1 MEQDFPVVIVG
12 GGPTGIA
19 CSIYLAIAGVRSA
32 IVERRTEIN
41 GHPRAHYVNTRTT
54 ELFHQLGIYQD
65 LLPEALPGEYMSYNL
80 LEMMGGLSFPDRL
93 KLSPAIVQS
102 VAQDIVEA
110 VMERKRATF
119 GDLITM
125 MRGVACDQ
133 IENGDDGVTVHL
145 SREDGSQFRLTAR
158 YLVAADGAHSPIRN
172 QLGIAMIGDPELDRV
187 MNIYFHGDIVKPGN
201 FPSLGGMSEDEV
213 IKGAFINMDGK
224 TRYCFQ
230 YLVEPGDEPEHFTP
244 ERCEEIVRRASRMPA
259 ERPVEIKSVKPWTM
273 SALVAERFRDRS
285 VFLVGDAAHAFPP
298 SGGMGLNSGV
308 HDAHNLAWK
317 LALALA
323 GKAGPALLDS
333 YETERQPVAF
343 LNTAQS
349 FRNAASMNLRGD
361 AKPFNVS
368 LETMAMIDARAT
380 KTVVSVAATLPPG
393 DERDFMDLME
403 HGGAMG
409 QELGFSYIGSPVI
422 VDDGAERPLITVA
435 DYIPNACPGARAPH
449 MWLEKDGQ
457 KLSTIDLF
465 LDRFVL
471 LVGTDG
477 HGWRKAV
484 ADAVLPFAVRVIA
497 IGVGQDFEPA
507 DDADFAELYGVADN
521 GAVLVRPD
529 GHVAFR
535 SASLPADATSALEHA
550 AAIAAGLGSDPAAVC
565 LSSRSE
571 QPA

>member
-1 MEQDFPVVIVG
+1 MTQDYQVVIVG
-12 GGPTGIA
+12 GGPTGLA
-19 CSIYLAIAGVRSA
+19 CSIYLAIAGIRSA
-32 IVERRTEIN
+32 IIERRTEIN

-54 ELFHQLGIYQD
+54 ELFHQLGIYD
-65 LLPEALPGEYMSYNL
+65 ALIPDALPGEYMSYNL
-80 LEMMGGLSFPDRL
+80 LEMMGGLSFTDRV

-102 VAQDIVEA
+102 VAQDVVEA
-110 VMERKRATF
+110 VMERKRETF
-119 GDLITM
+119 GDLITL
-125 MRGVACDQ
+125 MRGIGCDRV
-133 IENGDDGVTVHL
+133 ENGDEGVALHL
-145 SREDGSQFRLTAR
+145 SREDGSQFALNAR
-158 YLVAADGAHSPIRN
+158 YVVAADGAHSPIRK
-172 QLGIAMIGDPELDRV
+172 QLGIEMIGDPELDRV

-230 YLVEPGDEPEHFTP
+230 YLVEPGDVLEDFTP
-244 ERCEEIVRRASRMPA
+244 ERCEEIIRRASRMPA

-298 SGGMGLNSGV
+298 SGGFGLNSGV
-308 HDAHNLAWK
+308 QDAHNLAWK

-333 YETERQPVAF
+333 YEIERQPVAF

-380 KTVVSVAATLPPG
+380 KSVVSVAATLPPG

-409 QELGFSYIGSPVI
+409 QELGFSYVGSPVI
-422 VDDGAERPLITVA
+422 VDDGAERPAITVA
-435 DYIPNACPGARAPH
+435 DYVPNASPGARAPH
-449 MWLEKDGQ
+449 MWLEKDGDRV
-457 KLSTIDLF
+457 STIELF
-465 LDRFVL
+465 ADRFVL
-471 LVGTDG
+471 LLGTDG
-477 HGWRKAV
+477 EGWRDAAAA
-484 ADAVLPFAVRVIA
+484 ADLPFAIRVIA
-497 IGVGQDFEPA
+497 IGPGLDYAAA
-507 DDADFAELYGVADN
+507 DDADFEALYGIGND
-521 GAVLVRPD
+521 GALLVRPD

-535 SASLPADATSALEHA
+535 SAGLPDDPKAALDQA
-550 AAIAAGLGSDPAAVC
+550 AAIAAGSA
-565 LSSRSE
+565 
-571 QPA
+571 